1 MERSHGAVTA
11 GFPTPS
17 PFLLETS
24 GRGQTIGGHAD
35 GPETLMI
42 PRTSRVT
49 GGCVS
54 RSGMEHVFAKAARS
68 SKSRRLA
75 ESCSHFAPIPPRNMP
90 KRGQGPRN
98 SKERETPCRYL
109 SFPRDQ
115 RVTGHGRL
123 VLITQRSS
131 VQIRPPQPLPSPRDH
146 DGLGG
151 LVCLRLSAHGVRF
164 SVFFPWS
171 GSKGVEGRVVPNVLC
186 GFREGCGKIT
196 DQRTGGIDGACTL
209 RPR

>member
-1 MERSHGAVTA
+1 MARAFLEVPAFEAVA
-11 GFPTPS
+11 
-17 PFLLETS
+17 PFLKSLLVTRKEPGPRRVGGSANERRET
-24 GRGQTIGGHAD
+24 RLYAK
-35 GPETLMI
+35 
-42 PRTSRVT
+42 
-49 GGCVS
+49 S

-131 VQIRPPQPLPSPRDH
+131 VQIRPPQPHTSPRDH

-151 LVCLRLSAHGVRF
+151 FVFPFIDHSDQSRWRLGGGRWCRPDGQLPDDSPLG
-164 SVFFPWS
+164 S
-171 GSKGVEGRVVPNVLC
+171 GGHK
-186 GFREGCGKIT
+186 
-196 DQRTGGIDGACTL
+196 
-209 RPR
+209 RPP